1 MVQTEYVYN
10 ALGQQV
16 IRRLVQAGQ
25 TIHAIHDA
33 EGNRIAG
40 LGQQVIR
47 RLVQAGQT
55 IHAIHD
61 AEGNRIAEYD
71 YDDTTGTATLL
82 REFAEA

>member
-10 ALGQQV
+10 A
-16 IRRLVQAGQ
+16 
-25 TIHAIHDA
+25 
-33 EGNRIAG
+33 